1 MTGPKVKA
9 NIMAVM
15 TCRHYREFD
24 SAHAPKKGDDMWC
37 FRCRT
42 WGKCESLTKEFK
54 IWCRGCKWSRG
65 FGRNRLQAEIKAS
78 KHHNKFPEHEVWL
91 AEGGDVVHR
100 WNPNQ
105 THCLV
110 CPKSRQR
117 LGQGRSNSLT
127 YLPSRRKMGI
137 HTNKTAGQRG

>member
-1 MTGPKVKA
+1 
-9 NIMAVM
+9 MAVM

-78 KHHNKFPEHEVWL
+78 KHHNRFPEHEVWL

-100 WNPNQ
+100 WMPQPNALFGLSKISAK
-105 THCLV
+105 TR
-110 CPKSRQR
+110 SRGVEQ
-117 LGQGRSNSLT
+117 LD
-127 YLPSRRKMGI
+127 LPPF
-137 HTNKTAGQRG
+137 